1 MVFILQQVTIQKKM
15 QILVSFSNQDLDRL
29 FLTYKRNLT
38 NYKKIKS
45 TIIGKNAEL
54 QYIRSRKSSIM
65 FFVALTF
72 IIAVSSIF
80 SLIGALPDSFIALW
94 IIWGIAFVL
103 FMAWSYNNY
112 KTNYQTLQKNQ
123 VFFSTFEETA
133 QKCALL
139 EEFKTIW
146 KSKNYK

>member
-1 MVFILQQVTIQKKM
+1 M

-45 TIIGKNAEL
+45 NVIGKDAEL
-54 QYIRSRKSSIM
+54 QYNRNRKSSIM

-80 SLIGALPDSFIALW
+80 SLIGSLPDSFTALW
-94 IIWGIAFVL
+94 AIWGIAFVL
-103 FMAWSYNNY
+103 FMAWWYNNY
-112 KTNYQTLQKNQ
+112 KTNYQVLQKNQ
-123 VFFSTFEETA
+123 VFFSTFEEVA
-133 QKCALL
+133 QKHDLL
-139 EEFKTIW
+139 EEFKKGW
-146 KSKNYK
+146 ESGNYK